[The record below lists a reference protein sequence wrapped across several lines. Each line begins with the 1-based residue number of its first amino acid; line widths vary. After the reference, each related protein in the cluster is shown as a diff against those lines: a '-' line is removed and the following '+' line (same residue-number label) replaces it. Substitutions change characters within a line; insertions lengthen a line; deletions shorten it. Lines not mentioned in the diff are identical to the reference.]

1 MKKILIGL
9 IGFMGLIGVVG
20 CEKEQVNTPSET
32 SQGHDIYYSIN
43 DGNVMSGLSGT
54 TAHIN
59 TETEFDALLDH
70 FCDYAQ
76 EGAQVMFCSVSS
88 NGKGSST
95 NTPTS
100 ISTNDR
106 EELKAWMK
114 EMEKA
119 GKTVQ
124 VTYDEGSNTWN
135 GRAYANLGSN
145 DTQEAQ
151 SYNGSLVF
159 VPAPVLEEPPM
170 GGVVWAMQ
178 VSADSTLIIT
188 LHGMMMWNDSISDD
202 MRLIE
207 GATVMLE
214 GVAGTYTDL
223 QGTTYRI
230 LEVVDSENVIII
242 E

>member
-88 NGKGSST
+88 NSKGSST

-119 GKTVQ
+119 GKTVR
-124 VTYDEGSNTWN
+124 VIYNEGNGTWN
-135 GRAYANLGSN
+135 GTAYANLGQEN
-145 DTQEAQ
+145 TQEAQ
-151 SYNGSLVF
+151 MYTGALAF
-159 VPAPVLEEPPM
+159 VPTPVLENPPL
-170 GGVVWAMQ
+170 GGTVWAMQ
-178 VSADSTLIIT
+178 LPDGTTLILT
-188 LHGMMMWNDSISDD
+188 VHGMMMWNDSENPDENIL
-202 MRLIE
+202 MLE
-207 GATVMLE
+207 GAEMQLE
-214 GVAGTYTDL
+214 GVAGSHTDL
-223 QGTTYRI
+223 QGNTFRTLSLYV
-230 LEVVDSENVIII
+230 EEN
-242 E
+242 